1 MATRTSYAGTVVDGD
16 VYTAA
21 NHAKMPGGWIGYAN
35 ITTGQSSIT
44 TLTDLTNLSVTV
56 TVNTDRL
63 IKISGC
69 GSIVRSVADGIT
81 LGYIREGS
89 TTLGRWGVFDAT
101 SANTNSPTQSGYVV
115 VAASAGS
122 HTYKLSLE
130 QISGTGSSGI
140 QAGATFPANILVE
153 DIGPSS

>member
-1 MATRTSYAGTVVDGD
+1 MAVRTAYAGTAAALD

-21 NHAKMPGGWIGYAN
+21 NHAKMPGGWIGYSI

-44 TLTDLTNLSVTV
+44 TITDLTNLSVTV
-56 TVNTDRL
+56 TVNSNRL
-63 IKISGC
+63 IRVTGV

-101 SANTNSPTQSGYVV
+101 SANTNSPTQSGSVILTP
-115 VAASAGS
+115 SSGS

-130 QISGTGSSGI
+130 QLTGTGSSGI
-140 QAGATFPANILVE
+140 QAGATFPAHIIVE
-153 DIGPSS
+153 DLGPSS